1 MKSKSFMLMVLSM
14 GFGLIAAIGI
24 SQVMGRSKTNAQPV
38 IPMGPVLV
46 AADHLE
52 INSRLTEEN
61 VKIENW
67 PANIIPEGAA
77 TTIEDIDSMLVN
89 SRVGKGMPLLAG
101 SMVHEKEAGIIN
113 IPEGFKVCA
122 IKVSG
127 DDTIHGLLNP
137 GDKVDIIG
145 FFKKRGR
152 SGQMQTTSRTFLKGL
167 RVFSVDG
174 NRRAGSREDGLK
186 SGGAIVG
193 VLVNE
198 KQSEDIYYVQKTGE
212 IKLVLRGDYHE
223 GDDSPESLDDIMDWD
238 EPEEELADSEPGDLE
253 PELDLAPNQTASMVV
268 RLGNA
273 PPQVVTFQGDSLV
286 PQIGHGAAPAPPYG
300 PEMEYHGEE
309 EDEEDSGDFIESEED
324 SRERQ
329 QH

>member
-1 MKSKSFMLMVLSM
+1 MKSKSLMLMVLSM

-24 SQVMGRSKTNAQPV
+24 SQVMGRSKTAAAPV
-38 IPMGPVLV
+38 TQMGPVLV
-46 AADHLE
+46 AADHLDVHTE
-52 INSRLTEEN
+52 LTEEN

-77 TTIEDIDSMLVN
+77 TSLEDIDSMVVN

-101 SMVHEKEAGIIN
+101 SMIHETEKERLG
-113 IPEGFKVCA
+113 IPEGFKVSA

-152 SGQMQTTSRTFLKGL
+152 DGQMQTTSRTFLKGL
-167 RVFSVDG
+167 RVYSVDG
-174 NRRAGSREDGLK
+174 NRRAGNREESSK

-223 GDDSPESLDDIMDWD
+223 GDDNPESLDDIMDWD
-238 EPEEELADSEPGDLE
+238 TELADDDDDSSQPEFDQLPPPLPGKTT
-253 PELDLAPNQTASMVV
+253 NMVV
-268 RLGNA
+268 WQGKD
-273 PPQVVTFQGDSLV
+273 PQIFTFQGESGLPTPTNPYDS
-286 PQIGHGAAPAPPYG
+286 PPSND
-300 PEMEYHGEE
+300 EE
-309 EDEEDSGDFIESEED
+309 EEYVGEEDSGEFIGSEED
-324 SRERQ
+324 TREPQ
-329 QH
+329 QD